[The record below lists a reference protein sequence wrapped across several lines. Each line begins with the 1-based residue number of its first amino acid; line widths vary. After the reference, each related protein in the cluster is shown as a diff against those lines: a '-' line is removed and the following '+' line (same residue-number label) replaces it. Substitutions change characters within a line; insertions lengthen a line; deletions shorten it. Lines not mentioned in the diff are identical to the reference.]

1 MQDNW
6 GIRPSQNRF
15 MKGRSYLSNLISFYD
30 LVTLLVDEEKAVDN
44 DSCSI
49 PLEKLASRGLDRYTL
64 CWVKNWLHEQA
75 QGVVVNEVKSTWQLV
90 MSGVSQG
97 SVLES
102 VLFTIFIDDLDQGIE
117 CTCNKSADDIM
128 LAGSVPGS

>member
-1 MQDNW
+1 M
-6 GIRPSQNRF
+6 
-15 MKGRSYLSNLISFYD
+15 
-30 LVTLLVDEEKAVDN
+30 
-44 DSCSI
+44 
-49 PLEKLASRGLDRYTL
+49 
-64 CWVKNWLHEQA
+64 
-75 QGVVVNEVKSTWQLV
+75 NEVKSTWQLV